1 MKKKTIKVK
10 NLVLKDE
17 IKKKLQNFYYIIK
30 NIIIDLSSIQY

>member
-17 IKKKLQNFYYIIK
+17 IEKELQNFYYIIK
-30 NIIIDLSSIQY
+30 I